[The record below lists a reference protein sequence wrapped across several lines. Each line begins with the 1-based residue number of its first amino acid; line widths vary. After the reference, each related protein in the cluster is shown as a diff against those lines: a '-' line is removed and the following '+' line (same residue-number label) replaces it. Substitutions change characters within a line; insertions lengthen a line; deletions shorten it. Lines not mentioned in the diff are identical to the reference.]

1 MYHPPPTP
9 APSIAH
15 GLVMSEPILVTIMLT
30 SLVYLSQLYVTT
42 LRQPNIY
49 SRPIF
54 GRKRARDVETKIV
67 GLPGCGH
74 WVVERPRC

>member
-1 MYHPPPTP
+1 MLLHLCIPPPTP

-30 SLVYLSQLYVTT
+30 SFVYLSQLYATT

-49 SRPIF
+49 LRPILGEK
-54 GRKRARDVETKIV
+54 GREVWRQNCRSTW
-67 GLPGCGH
+67 LWPLGC
-74 WVVERPRC
+74 